1 MSDYLPVPLSRKG
14 GLDPDSAAARLLRA
28 FLNGRKAETIT
39 AYRQDLEDFQAF
51 IQAPSLE
58 QAARLL
64 LARGPGE
71 ANALALDYKAHLMD
85 RELAANTIN
94 RRLTALRSLVK
105 LGRTLG
111 VVSWTIEVQSVK
123 ADPYRDT
130 RGPGRAGF
138 RDMLDSL
145 AKRKDPKSMRDRAIL
160 RCLFD
165 LGLRRAEV
173 LNLDLEDLD
182 REAGTVAVLGKGRT
196 SKMKLTLPPET
207 KKALE
212 AWIGVRGVAPGPLF
226 CSMNRTHPGKGRL
239 TAIGLYG
246 MVRELGRKIGLK
258 VWPHGLRH
266 AAITEALDLTGGN
279 VRAVQRFSR
288 HRDVRVLERYDD
300 NRRDLG
306 GEVAKQV
313 AASVPGDNPAA
324 P

>member
-1 MSDYLPVPLSRKG
+1 MSDYLPVPLGRKG
-14 GLDPDSAAARLLRA
+14 SLDPESAAARLLRA

-58 QAARLL
+58 QVASLL

-145 AKRKDPKSMRDRAIL
+145 AKRKDPKSMRDRALL

-182 REAGTVAVLGKGRT
+182 REAGTVAVLGKGRN

-212 AWIGVRGVAPGPLF
+212 AWIGVRGRAPGPLF
-226 CSMNRTHPGKGRL
+226 CSM
-239 TAIGLYG
+239 
-246 MVRELGRKIGLK
+246 
-258 VWPHGLRH
+258 
-266 AAITEALDLTGGN
+266 TEPIR
-279 VRAVQRFSR
+279 VRA
-288 HRDVRVLERYDD
+288 D
-300 NRRDLG
+300 
-306 GEVAKQV
+306 
-313 AASVPGDNPAA
+313 
-324 P
+324 

>member
-1 MSDYLPVPLSRKG
+1 MSDYLPVPLSRRG
-14 GLDPDSAAARLLRA
+14 GLDAESAAARLLRA

-58 QAARLL
+58 QAASLL

-123 ADPYRDT
+123 ADQYKDT

-138 RDMLDSL
+138 PDMLDL
-145 AKRKDPKSMRDRAIL
+145 LTKRKDPKSMRDRALL
-160 RCLFD
+160 RCLYD

-173 LNLDLEDLD
+173 LNLDLEDMDL
-182 REAGTVAVLGKGRT
+182 EAGTVAVLGKGRT
-196 SKMKLTLPPET
+196 SKVKLTLPP
-207 KKALE
+207 
-212 AWIGVRGVAPGPLF
+212 
-226 CSMNRTHPGKGRL
+226 
-239 TAIGLYG
+239 
-246 MVRELGRKIGLK
+246 
-258 VWPHGLRH
+258 
-266 AAITEALDLTGGN
+266 
-279 VRAVQRFSR
+279 
-288 HRDVRVLERYDD
+288 
-300 NRRDLG
+300 
-306 GEVAKQV
+306 
-313 AASVPGDNPAA
+313 
-324 P
+324 

>member
-1 MSDYLPVPLSRKG
+1 MTDNLSSPLARRAN
-14 GLDPDSAAARLLRA
+14 LDSSSSTACLLRA
-28 FLNGRKAETIT
+28 FLNGRKTETIT

-51 IQAPSLE
+51 IRAPSLE
-58 QAARLL
+58 QAASLL

-94 RRLTALRSLVK
+94 RRLTAIRSLVK

-111 VVSWTIEVQSVK
+111 LVSFTLEVQSVK

-138 RDMLDSL
+138 RDMLDAL
-145 AKRKDPKSMRDRAIL
+145 AKRKDRKSMRDRALL

-173 LNLDLEDLD
+173 LRLDLEDLD
-182 REAGTVAVLGKGRT
+182 RETGTVAVLEKGRT
-196 SKMKLTLPPET
+196 DKMKLTLPPET

-212 AWIGVRGVAPGPLF
+212 AWISVRGVAPGPLF
-226 CSMNRTHPGKGRL
+226 WSMNRARPGKGRL
-239 TAIGLYG
+239 TGIGLYG
-246 MVRELGRKIGLK
+246 IVRELGRKIGLK

-288 HRDVRVLERYDD
+288 HRDVRILERYDD

-313 AASVPGDNPAA
+313 AASVPGENLSL
-324 P
+324 

>member
-1 MSDYLPVPLSRKG
+1 MSDHLPVPLGRRG
-14 GLDPDSAAARLLRA
+14 GLDPESAAARLLRA
-28 FLNGRKAETIT
+28 FLSGRKAATIT
-39 AYRQDLEDFQAF
+39 AYRQGLEDFQAF
-51 IQAPSLE
+51 VQAPSLE

-64 LARGPGE
+64 LAPGPGE

-145 AKRKDPKSMRDRAIL
+145 AKRKDPKSMRDRALL

-173 LNLDLEDLD
+173 LRLDLEDMD
-182 REAGTVAVLGKGRT
+182 REVGTVAFLGNGGT
-196 SKMKLTLPPET
+196 FKMQLYLPPVSRNS
-207 KKALE
+207 LE
-212 AWIGVRGVAPGPLF
+212 AWIGFRCVDPR
-226 CSMNRTHPGKGRL
+226 
-239 TAIGLYG
+239 
-246 MVRELGRKIGLK
+246 
-258 VWPHGLRH
+258 PH
-266 AAITEALDLTGGN
+266 
-279 VRAVQRFSR
+279 F
-288 HRDVRVLERYDD
+288 
-300 NRRDLG
+300 
-306 GEVAKQV
+306 
-313 AASVPGDNPAA
+313 
-324 P
+324 

>member
-1 MSDYLPVPLSRKG
+1 MSDHLPVPLGRSG
-14 GLDPDSAAARLLRA
+14 TLDPTSAAARLLRA

-58 QAARLL
+58 GAANLL

-145 AKRKDPKSMRDRAIL
+145 KLKWHANDWL
-160 RCLFD
+160 
-165 LGLRRAEV
+165 
-173 LNLDLEDLD
+173 
-182 REAGTVAVLGKGRT
+182 AGAFRH
-196 SKMKLTLPPET
+196 PP
-207 KKALE
+207 
-212 AWIGVRGVAPGPLF
+212 R
-226 CSMNRTHPGKGRL
+226 
-239 TAIGLYG
+239 
-246 MVRELGRKIGLK
+246 
-258 VWPHGLRH
+258 
-266 AAITEALDLTGGN
+266 
-279 VRAVQRFSR
+279 
-288 HRDVRVLERYDD
+288 
-300 NRRDLG
+300 
-306 GEVAKQV
+306 
-313 AASVPGDNPAA
+313 
-324 P
+324 

>member
-1 MSDYLPVPLSRKG
+1 MSDYLPVPLGRRG
-14 GLDPDSAAARLLRA
+14 GLDHDSAAARLLRA

-58 QAARLL
+58 HAATLL
-64 LARGPGE
+64 LTRSPGE

-85 RELAANTIN
+85 RKLAANTIN

-111 VVSWTIEVQSVK
+111 LVSFTLEVQSVK

-145 AKRKDPKSMRDRAIL
+145 AKRKDPKSMRDRALL

-173 LNLDLEDLD
+173 LNLVVDVLD
-182 REAGTVAVLGKGRT
+182 RDSYT
-196 SKMKLTLPPET
+196 M
-207 KKALE
+207 AL
-212 AWIGVRGVAPGPLF
+212 
-226 CSMNRTHPGKGRL
+226 
-239 TAIGLYG
+239 
-246 MVRELGRKIGLK
+246 
-258 VWPHGLRH
+258 
-266 AAITEALDLTGGN
+266 
-279 VRAVQRFSR
+279 
-288 HRDVRVLERYDD
+288 
-300 NRRDLG
+300 
-306 GEVAKQV
+306 
-313 AASVPGDNPAA
+313 
-324 P
+324 

>member
-1 MSDYLPVPLSRKG
+1 MSEHLPVPFGRRGSI
-14 GLDPDSAAARLLRA
+14 DPDSGAARLLRA

-51 IQAPSLE
+51 IQAPSIE
-58 QAARLL
+58 QAASML

-94 RRLTALRSLVK
+94 R
-105 LGRTLG
+105 
-111 VVSWTIEVQSVK
+111 
-123 ADPYRDT
+123 
-130 RGPGRAGF
+130 
-138 RDMLDSL
+138 
-145 AKRKDPKSMRDRAIL
+145 
-160 RCLFD
+160 
-165 LGLRRAEV
+165 
-173 LNLDLEDLD
+173 
-182 REAGTVAVLGKGRT
+182 
-196 SKMKLTLPPET
+196 
-207 KKALE
+207 
-212 AWIGVRGVAPGPLF
+212 
-226 CSMNRTHPGKGRL
+226 L

-246 MVRELGRKIGLK
+246 VVRELGRRLGFK

-313 AASVPGDNPAA
+313 AASVPGDPSTLE
-324 P
+324 

>member
-1 MSDYLPVPLSRKG
+1 MSDYLPVPLSRRD
-14 GLDPDSAAARLLRA
+14 GLDPESAAARLLRA

-39 AYRQDLEDFQAF
+39 AYRQDLEDFQTF
-51 IQAPSLE
+51 IRAPNLE
-58 QAARLL
+58 QAASLL

-123 ADPYRDT
+123 ADPYRGP
-130 RGPGRAGF
+130 RGAGRAGF

-182 REAGTVAVLGKGRT
+182 LEAGTVAVLGKGRN

-207 KKALE
+207 RRALD
-212 AWIGVRGVAPGPLF
+212 AWIAVRGVAPGPLF
-226 CSMNRTHPGKGRL
+226 CSMNRT
-239 TAIGLYG
+239 
-246 MVRELGRKIGLK
+246 
-258 VWPHGLRH
+258 
-266 AAITEALDLTGGN
+266 
-279 VRAVQRFSR
+279 
-288 HRDVRVLERYDD
+288 
-300 NRRDLG
+300 
-306 GEVAKQV
+306 
-313 AASVPGDNPAA
+313 
-324 P
+324 